1 MRQLIT
7 ALLLIALPLTAG
19 ANECKFTAA
28 RNADLD
34 AAGLKDLALTLGST
48 DLDIRSVP
56 GLARVEVRGTACA
69 SDASKLQD
77 LQVNARRSGDHATV
91 ATGNANGSYI
101 HLSLFG
107 SSYAYMKLVVRVP
120 ASLAVAVDSGSGDVT
135 ASDLASL
142 NFDSGSGDL
151 IADNIAGVLT
161 LKLGSADVKAR
172 HVGSVDLHSSGS
184 GDVHVAD
191 VRGDVHAGHSGSGD
205 LSFERVNGSVN
216 IGGTGS
222 GDIRLDSIG
231 RDVDVGSTGSG
242 DVTADGVGGN
252 FSVHSSGSGD
262 IRHSHIKGSVNV
274 PKSDDD

>member
-1 MRQLIT
+1 VRLFIS
-7 ALLLIALPLTAG
+7 ALLLVALPLAAS
-19 ANECKFTAA
+19 ANECKFSAA

-48 DLDIRSVP
+48 DLDIRSAP
-56 GLARVEVRGTACA
+56 GLTKVEVRGTACA
-69 SDASKLQD
+69 SDAAKLQD

-91 ATGNANGSYI
+91 DTSTTGGYI
-101 HLSLFG
+101 NINLFG
-107 SSYAYMKLVVRVP
+107 ASYAYMKLVVRVP
-120 ASLAVAVDSGSGDVT
+120 PSLAVAVDSGSGDVT

-151 IADNIAGVLT
+151 VADHIAGLLT
-161 LKLGSADVKAR
+161 LKVGSADVKAQQ
-172 HVGSVDLHSSGS
+172 VGSVDMRGSGS
-184 GDVHVAD
+184 GDVHVID
-191 VRGDVHAGHSGSGD
+191 VQGDVHAAHSGSGD
-205 LSFERVNGSVN
+205 LSFEHVTGGVS

-252 FSVHSSGSGD
+252 FSVHSTGSGD
-262 IRHSHIKGSVNV
+262 IRHSNVKGSISV
-274 PKSDDD
+274 PKSDD